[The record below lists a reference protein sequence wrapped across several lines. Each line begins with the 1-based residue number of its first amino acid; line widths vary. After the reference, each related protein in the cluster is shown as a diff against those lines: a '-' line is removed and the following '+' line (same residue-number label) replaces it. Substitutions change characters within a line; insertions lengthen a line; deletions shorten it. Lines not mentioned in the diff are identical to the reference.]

1 MTRPAILVF
10 AGSIRT
16 GSINEKLAVN
26 AAEAIADA
34 GGEVNHISLADYPMP
49 IYNGDLEEAEG
60 IPENGRRLAELFVA
74 SQGIF
79 IAAPEYNGGITPLL
93 KNSLDW
99 VSRPKSTEHRPGPY
113 KGRVFAIGGASN
125 GGFGGYRGLLQ
136 LRHSLQNALGTL
148 MVPEMVSVPAASEA
162 FDDAGRLVAERPA
175 GMLKTVATRL
185 VEMARTFGAGH
196 HET

>member
-1 MTRPAILVF
+1 VTKPAILVF

-26 AAEAIADA
+26 AAAAIADA
-34 GGEVNHISLADYPMP
+34 GGDVTHITLADYPMP

-60 IPENGRRLAELFVA
+60 VPENGKRLAERFVA

-93 KNSLDW
+93 KNTIDW
-99 VSRPKSTEHRPGPY
+99 VSRPKSTDHRPGPY

-136 LRHSLQNALGTL
+136 LRHTLENALGTL
-148 MVPEMVSVPAASEA
+148 MVPEMVSVPGAHQA
-162 FDDAGRLVAERPA
+162 FDEAGKLTAERPA
-175 GMLKTVATRL
+175 GLLKTVAERL
-185 VEMARTFGAGH
+185 VAMAKTFGG
-196 HET
+196 

>member
-1 MTRPAILVF
+1 VTKPAILVF

-16 GSINEKLAVN
+16 GSLNEKLAVN
-26 AAEAIADA
+26 AADALAEA
-34 GGEVNHISLADYPMP
+34 GGDVTKISLSDFSMP

-60 IPENGRRLAELFVA
+60 VPENGRKLAELFVA

-93 KNSLDW
+93 KNTLDW

-125 GGFGGYRGLLQ
+125 GQFGGYRGLLQ
-136 LRHSLQNALGTL
+136 LRHSLGNALGAL
-148 MVPEMVSVPAASEA
+148 MVPEMVSIPAASEA
-162 FDDAGRLVAERPA
+162 FDETGKLVAERPA
-175 GMLKTVATRL
+175 KMLKTVAERL
-185 VEMARTFGAGH
+185 VEMAATYAD
-196 HET
+196 

>member
-1 MTRPAILVF
+1 MTKPAILVF

-26 AAEAIADA
+26 AAAAIADA
-34 GGEVNHISLADYPMP
+34 GGDVSHISLSDYPLP
-49 IYNGDLEEAEG
+49 IYNGDLEDAEG
-60 IPENGRRLAELFVA
+60 VPENGKKLAERFVA

-93 KNSLDW
+93 KNTIDW

-136 LRHSLQNALGTL
+136 LRHTLENALGTL
-148 MVPEMVSVPAASEA
+148 MVPEMISVPGANQA
-162 FDDAGRLVAERPA
+162 FDEAGKLTAERPA
-175 GMLKTVATRL
+175 GLLKTVAERL
-185 VEMARTFGAGH
+185 VEMAKTFGS
-196 HET
+196 

>member
-1 MTRPAILVF
+1 MTKPAILVF

-26 AAEAIADA
+26 AAEAIAEA
-34 GGEVNHISLADYPMP
+34 GGDVTKISLADYPMP

-60 IPENGRRLAELFVA
+60 VPENGKKLAELFVA
-74 SQGIF
+74 SRGIF

-93 KNSLDW
+93 KNTIDW
-99 VSRPKSTEHRPGPY
+99 VSRPKATDHRPGPY

-136 LRHSLQNALGTL
+136 LRHTLENALGTL
-148 MVPEMVSVPAASEA
+148 MVPEMVSVPGANQA
-162 FDDAGRLVAERPA
+162 FDEAGKLTAERPA
-175 GMLKTVATRL
+175 GLLKTVAERL
-185 VEMARTFGAGH
+185 VSMAKTFGG
-196 HET
+196 

>member
-1 MTRPAILVF
+1 MTKPAILVF

-26 AAEAIADA
+26 AAAAIADA
-34 GGEVNHISLADYPMP
+34 GGDVCHISLSDYPLP
-49 IYNGDLEEAEG
+49 IYNGDLEDAEG
-60 IPENGRRLAELFVA
+60 VPENGKKLAERFVA

-93 KNSLDW
+93 KNTIDW

-136 LRHSLQNALGTL
+136 LRHTLENALGTL
-148 MVPEMVSVPAASEA
+148 MVPEMISVPGANQA
-162 FDDAGRLVAERPA
+162 FDEAGKLTAERPA
-175 GMLKTVATRL
+175 GLLKTVAERL
-185 VEMARTFGAGH
+185 VAMAKTFGS
-196 HET
+196 

>member
-1 MTRPAILVF
+1 VTKPAILVF

-16 GSINEKLAVN
+16 GSLNEKLAVS
-26 AAEAIADA
+26 AAEAITEA
-34 GGEVNHISLADYPMP
+34 GGSVDKISLADYPMP
-49 IYNGDLEEAEG
+49 IYNGDLEENEG
-60 IPENGRRLAELFVA
+60 VPETARALAEKFVA

-79 IAAPEYNGGITPLL
+79 IAAPEYNGGMTPLL
-93 KNSLDW
+93 KNTIDW

-136 LRHSLQNALGTL
+136 LRHSLENALGTL

-162 FDDAGRLVAERPA
+162 FDESGKLVAERPA
-175 GMLKTVATRL
+175 GMMKTVAERL
-185 VEMARTFGAGH
+185 VDMAETFAH
-196 HET
+196 RD